1 MITPVR
7 GKRDILHERI
17 QILWGYR
24 NVVFGCVPHLSS
36 LRLLYDPQ
44 HFRSNFQLPSACTLI
59 TSDFKTH
66 QQKHTPL
73 YSHRV
78 LCACLQR
85 RGMQQRSPG
94 AQSRRHPEQWSGSPP
109 CPGQRGR
116 SPPGAQQVPRQA
128 AGSGRRGCRSRAAG
142 LPAPAPWPQP
152 PRDGADS
159 RHSGGEG
166 GARTPEATRA
176 EQSRTRQDRTF
187 SLWILLWLLSGSPHL
202 SFSGE
207 LGFLCETGEYCRF
220 LAFCFLLGTA
230 WATLCLTEMKRRKG
244 MKEGEQ
250 PDSAEIFFFKNNPV
264 IWSLI
269 VSLEISSIKALF
281 CLPKEFFQL
290 WPHLPHRDSLPCIIS
305 SF

>member
-7 GKRDILHERI
+7 GKRDILRERI

-36 LRLLYDPQ
+36 LRLLYNPQ
-44 HFRSNFQLPSACTLI
+44 HFRSNCQLPSACTLI

-94 AQSRRHPEQWSGSPP
+94 ARSRRHPEQWSGSPP

-116 SPPGAQQVPRQA
+116 SPPGAQRVPRQA
-128 AGSGRRGCRSRAAG
+128 AGSGRRAYRSRAAE

-159 RHSGGEG
+159 RHSGGER

-176 EQSRTRQDRTF
+176 EQNKTRPHVLPLNPPLTALRFSSLVLQWWTGLLVWDRGI
-187 SLWILLWLLSGSPHL
+187 LQIPCILLSAGHCMSYTLSHWNETKERNERGGATW
-202 SFSGE
+202 FS
-207 LGFLCETGEYCRF
+207 
-220 LAFCFLLGTA
+220 
-230 WATLCLTEMKRRKG
+230 W
-244 MKEGEQ
+244 
-250 PDSAEIFFFKNNPV
+250 DFFFLKNNPV